1 MTLEAHS
8 ATCTWIGDSPR
19 YQPVCCKK
27 SVLGKSYC
35 EDHVFLVYQ
44 QGTAKARRKKDE
56 RIAAAVWNLE
66 SEFEAA
72 VQELIEEG
80 FDI

>member
-8 ATCTWIGDSPR
+8 ETCTWIGTGQG
-19 YQPVCCKK
+19 YQPICCKK

-35 EDHVFLVYQ
+35 EDHVFEVYQ
-44 QGTAKARRKKDE
+44 KGTARARRKKDE
-56 RIAAAVWNLE
+56 RRANAAWDLE

-72 VQELIEEG
+72 VQELVEEG